1 MNLFHL
7 RVVIMETLVCCWSI
21 DDALSK
27 SALMQHRTTVA
38 QRQVSVSSTVIW
50 KWWTMWNLFFSL
62 LLCQLLSSFTF
73 VLSHSSIKVCQ
84 QLLDSYCEISTDSH
98 GSDYNLSCNDFSL
111 PHFSPRASSDFSNLS
126 TRRVKLA
133 VSVATREFPLGWI
146 KLSLSCLV

>member
-1 MNLFHL
+1 MLLKHRRCSEQKCTDATPNDSCTETSFSELTSYLEMMNY
-7 RVVIMETLVCCWSI
+7 V
-21 DDALSK
+21 K
-27 SALMQHRTTVA
+27 P
-38 QRQVSVSSTVIW
+38 
-50 KWWTMWNLFFSL
+50 FFPL

-133 VSVATREFPLGWI
+133 VSVATREFPLG
-146 KLSLSCLV
+146 